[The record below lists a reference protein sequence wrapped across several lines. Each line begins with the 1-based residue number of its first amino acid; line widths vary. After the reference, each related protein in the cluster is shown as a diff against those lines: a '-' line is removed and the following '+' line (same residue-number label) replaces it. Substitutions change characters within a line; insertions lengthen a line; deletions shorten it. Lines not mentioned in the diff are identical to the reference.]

1 MIDVMIVDDHA
12 VLRDGLKR
20 IFSYDPDISKVD
32 EAYSAENLL
41 DKLKHRPNFPDVVI
55 LDINLPGMDG
65 VEAIRHI
72 KKLSKK
78 IKVLILTMYN
88 HDEYLLKALS
98 QGADGYLLKDAP
110 SDELLEAIK
119 KISKGEPILHPSLTK
134 KLFDYHLK
142 QSEKED
148 AKLTN
153 REQEVLICL
162 VEGLSNKEIAD
173 KLYISDKTVKIHV
186 SKIFKKL
193 NVKSRS
199 QAIIHAVNHQL
210 VALPET

>member
-1 MIDVMIVDDHA
+1 M
-12 VLRDGLKR
+12 
-20 IFSYDPDISKVD
+20 D

-72 KKLSKK
+72 KKLNKK

-153 REQEVLICL
+153 REQEVLMCL